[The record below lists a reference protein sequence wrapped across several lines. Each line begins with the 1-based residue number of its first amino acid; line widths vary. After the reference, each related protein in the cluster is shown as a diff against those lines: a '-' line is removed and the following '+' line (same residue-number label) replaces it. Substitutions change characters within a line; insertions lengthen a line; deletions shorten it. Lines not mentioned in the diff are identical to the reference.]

1 MRERSE
7 KADQRTRERVTAA
20 HSCNANG
27 ARQNGLAVEGPGFLV
42 WDEVAS
48 DARKR
53 AAELS
58 AVGPWRIRSTARKG

>member
-1 MRERSE
+1 MS
-7 KADQRTRERVTAA
+7 KQGVGHAGERVT
-20 HSCNANG
+20 SRTG
-27 ARQNGLAVEGPGFLV
+27 RGKLVRQAGLAVEGPSFLV

-58 AVGPWRIRSTARKG
+58 AVAPWRIESPAPTS